1 MLPAAFEYASPG
13 TLDEALA
20 LLDQHADDGKVLAGG
35 QSLIPLLKLRLASP
49 AFLIDINRIPDLDVL
64 EERDGAL
71 VIGALVR
78 HKTAERSSLLA
89 NRYAVLAEA
98 APQVADPLVRNRGT
112 LAGSLAHADPSGDWG
127 SVMLAVDGEF
137 VLRSRGGSRTVKAR
151 DFFNGPFS
159 TVLQPNEILTEIR
172 IPARRG
178 PTGGAYLKLERKVG
192 DFATVGV
199 AIHLQMDDGKVRE
212 AGIALTA
219 VGPQNIQATEAEA
232 ALKGQTLN
240 DKVIKEAGQ
249 LAAKAAEPRADL
261 RGSEAYKR
269 NVVRVFTERGLK
281 RAYEQARGGG

>member
-64 EERDGAL
+64 EEREGAL
-71 VIGALVR
+71 VIGPLVR

-127 SVMLAVDGEF
+127 SVMLAVDAEF

-199 AIHLQMDDGKVRE
+199 AVQLQMDDGKVGT

-219 VGPQNIQATEAEA
+219 VGPQNIKATEAEA
-232 ALKGQTLN
+232 ALKGETLN
-240 DKVIKEAGQ
+240 DKVITEAGQ
-249 LAAKAAEPRADL
+249 LAAKVAEPRTDL

-269 NVVRVFTERGLK
+269 NLVRVFTERGLK
-281 RAYEQARGGG
+281 RAYERARGGG

>member
-49 AFLIDINRIPDLDVL
+49 AFLIDINRIPDLDLL

-89 NRYAVLAEA
+89 SRYAVMAEA

-127 SVMLAVDGEF
+127 SVMLAVDAEF
-137 VLRSRGGSRTVKAR
+137 VLRSRSGSRTVKAR

-159 TVLQPNEILTEIR
+159 TVLQPTEILTEIR

-199 AIHLQMDDGKVRE
+199 AIQLQMDDGKVGT

-219 VGPQNIQATEAEA
+219 VGPQNIKATEAEQ

-269 NVVRVFTERGLK
+269 NVVRIFTERGLK
-281 RAYEQARGGG
+281 RAYERARGGG

>member
-71 VIGALVR
+71 VIGPLVR

-127 SVMLAVDGEF
+127 SVMLAVDAEF

-192 DFATVGV
+192 EFATVGV
-199 AIHLQMDDGKVRE
+199 AVQLQMDDGKVGT

-219 VGPQNIQATEAEA
+219 FGPQNIKATEAEA

-240 DKVIKEAGQ
+240 DKLIKEAGQ
-249 LAAKAAEPRADL
+249 LAAKVAEPRTDL
-261 RGSEAYKR
+261 RGSDVYKR
-269 NVVRVFTERGLK
+269 NLVRVFTERGLK
-281 RAYEQARGGG
+281 RAYERARGGG

>member
-1 MLPAAFEYASPG
+1 MLPAAFEYATPG

-49 AFLIDINRIPDLDVL
+49 AFLIDINRVPGLDTL

-127 SVMLAVDGEF
+127 SVMLAVDAEF

-240 DKVIKEAGQ
+240 DNVIKKAGQ
-249 LAAKAAEPRADL
+249 LAAKAAAPRADL

>member
-71 VIGALVR
+71 VIGPLVR

-127 SVMLAVDGEF
+127 SVMLAVDAEF

-199 AIHLQMDDGKVRE
+199 AVQLQMDNGKVGT

-219 VGPQNIQATEAEA
+219 VGPQNIKATEAEA

-249 LAAKAAEPRADL
+249 LAAKVAEPRTDL
-261 RGSEAYKR
+261 RGSDAYKR
-269 NVVRVFTERGLK
+269 NLVRIFTERGLK
-281 RAYEQARGGG
+281 RAYERARGGG

>member
-78 HKTAERSSLLA
+78 HKTAERSGLLA

>member
-1 MLPAAFEYASPG
+1 MLPAAFEYAAPG

-49 AFLIDINRIPDLDVL
+49 GYLIDINRIPGLDVL
-64 EERDGAL
+64 EERDGTL
-71 VIGALVR
+71 VVGPLVR

-89 NRYAVLAEA
+89 NRYPVLAEA
-98 APQVADPLVRNRGT
+98 APQIADPLVRNRGT
-112 LAGSLAHADPSGDWG
+112 VAGSLAHADPSGDWG
-127 SVMLAVDGEF
+127 SVMLAVDAEF
-137 VLRSRGGSRTVKAR
+137 VLRSRRGSRTVNAR
-151 DFFNGPFS
+151 DFFTGPFS

-172 IPARRG
+172 IPGRRG
-178 PTGGAYLKLERKVG
+178 PAGGAYLKLERKVG

-199 AIHLQMDDGKVRE
+199 AIQLRMDDGKVRD
-212 AGIALTA
+212 AGIGLTA
-219 VGPQNIQATEAEA
+219 VGPQNLKAAEAEA
-232 ALKGQTLN
+232 ALRGQTLN
-240 DKVIKEAGQ
+240 DTVIKEAAQ

-281 RAYEQARGGG
+281 RAYERARGGG